1 MPQRFRAPFSATST
15 AEELARLAME
25 RPELGAQIAA
35 HPNAYGA
42 LLDWLERYGDA
53 DARAAV
59 AVRRTPPPPPPAP
72 VGAMAH
78 REPRRRRTPGGRR
91 GWVIGAVAAGAVVLL
106 VAGAAVA
113 WNMLRPAGAA
123 TPTAAAERG
132 IAAVQTGDARAL
144 FGALA
149 PSEMA
154 GLGDVIENALQ
165 IESAGDSYEQMV
177 AALADNTEV
186 TFADLEFE
194 ERQIAPG
201 VVRVTVVGGSVTIDG
216 DPARV
221 AGALRAFAEP
231 LDRATAASWGS
242 DSSAIEDSM
251 VGAQAALTADLGG
264 TLPLTL
270 DLGPDG
276 GDMIVPPLS
285 VVAVDEGG
293 WYISPVLTLADLWI
307 RQSLVLAIGPG
318 SDALAERDRVLG
330 DWVPEP
336 RAAASPDAA
345 LDAALNG
352 FGAWMMSGDSL
363 SWAETLPL
371 PERRLIAIYGDAVMG
386 MLRTGNAT
394 MGSQVSL
401 TFEPVRAP
409 WVERDGAAY
418 LRVEDLAWTWS
429 DTYQQRTFRIQ
440 GDCIEDVGWGGR
452 YCLSGGWAGAEVL
465 ALDDPAIVAVPVDGG
480 WQVSALRT
488 VAHAAA
494 RALPGYAEAASD
506 GDLSELWGTK

>member
-1 MPQRFRAPFSATST
+1 
-15 AEELARLAME
+15 ME

-53 DARAAV
+53 DARSAV
-59 AVRRTPPPPPPAP
+59 ALRRTPPPPLPVAAAATARREPGRRRPPA
-72 VGAMAH
+72 
-78 REPRRRRTPGGRR
+78 RRR
-91 GWVIGAVAAGAVVLL
+91 GWAIGAVAAGAVLLL

-113 WNMLRPAGAA
+113 WTLLRPAGSG
-123 TPTAAAERG
+123 TPTAAAERAL
-132 IAAVQTGDARAL
+132 AAVQAGDARAL

-154 GLGDVIENALQ
+154 GLGDVLENALQ
-165 IESAGDSYEQMV
+165 IESEGDSYERMV
-177 AALADNTEV
+177 AALADHTEV
-186 TFADLEFE
+186 TFADLEFAE
-194 ERQIAPG
+194 QEIAPG
-201 VVRVTVVGGSVTIDG
+201 VVRVTAVGGSVSIDG

-221 AGALRAFAEP
+221 ADALRAFAEP

-251 VGAQAALTADLGG
+251 VSARAALTADLGG

-276 GDMIVPPLS
+276 GDRIVPPLS
-285 VVAVDEGG
+285 MVAVDEGG

-318 SDALAERDRVLG
+318 PDALAERDRVLG

-336 RAAASPDAA
+336 RASASPDAA
-345 LDAALNG
+345 LDAALKG
-352 FGAWMMSGDSL
+352 LGAWMMSGDSL

-371 PERRLIAIYGDAVMG
+371 PERRLVAIYGDAVMG
-386 MLRTGNAT
+386 MLRTGNTT

-401 TFEPVRAP
+401 TFDPVRAP
-409 WVERDGAAY
+409 SVDRDGAAY
-418 LRVEDLAWTWS
+418 LRVEDLGWTWT
-429 DTYQQRTFRIQ
+429 DTYGQRTYRIQ
-440 GDCIEDVGWGGR
+440 GECLEDVGWGGR
-452 YCLSGGWAGAEVL
+452 VCLSDGWAGAELL

-488 VAHAAA
+488 VAHAVA